1 MIEVSDLDPLEVPAL
16 LLRMVPETATY
27 IAELYEMP
35 AAEAVRSEAAEYDTY
50 ALLDEAF
57 TRPVIQPE
65 LRKESPDAELL
76 DRCFAFVDLLVRSST
91 HALTGP
97 VYFQVLEALLEEEPF
112 VEKAAPF
119 MRKRTRE
126 ETARMLT
133 SSENPV
139 PDALLR

>member
-1 MIEVSDLDPLEVPAL
+1 MSEPDPLEVPGL
-16 LLRMVPETATY
+16 LLRMVPETAAH
-27 IAELYEMP
+27 IAELYGMP
-35 AAEAVRSEAAEYDTY
+35 AAEAVGSEAAEYDTY

-57 TRPVIQPE
+57 MRPVVQPE

-112 VEKAAPF
+112 VEAAAPF
-119 MRKRTRE
+119 MRQRTRE
-126 ETARMLT
+126 ETVRMLT
-133 SSENPV
+133 GSGNPV
-139 PDALLR
+139 PDALLP